1 MVKLGWAAKN
11 LCPSFLSARQAM
23 TFTLLVAQLFAQK
36 SMPAKCWG
44 GLLLWSDGTKPTDAQ
59 PAHLWLSFVKR
70 NMSWCWYSWSQRLC
84 WLLGS
89 NSQNS
94 KLFGT
99 CNQQLKLARNKTQ
112 LLVRCAPRLGRGQHK
127 ALQQC
132 WQSVLWALLNF
143 KMGCFGDCGGTFTSK
158 LDTSSSQLLPTFS
171 TSKCRNKQTKK
182 NNNPP
187 TPSSHTSYLL
197 QTNKMCVVTTREGVQ
212 GSFST

>member
-1 MVKLGWAAKN
+1 M
-11 LCPSFLSARQAM
+11 
-23 TFTLLVAQLFAQK
+23 
-36 SMPAKCWG
+36 
-44 GLLLWSDGTKPTDAQ
+44 
-59 PAHLWLSFVKR
+59 
-70 NMSWCWYSWSQRLC
+70 
-84 WLLGS
+84 LGS

-158 LDTSSSQLLPTFS
+158 LDTSSSQLLLTFS
-171 TSKCRNKQTKK
+171 TSKCKNKQTKK
-182 NNNPP
+182 QPTNPIQ
-187 TPSSHTSYLL
+187 SHFIFITDKQDVCCHHKRGCTRLL
-197 QTNKMCVVTTREGVQ
+197 LNLNFGNAY
-212 GSFST
+212 

>member
-1 MVKLGWAAKN
+1 
-11 LCPSFLSARQAM
+11 
-23 TFTLLVAQLFAQK
+23 
-36 SMPAKCWG
+36 
-44 GLLLWSDGTKPTDAQ
+44 
-59 PAHLWLSFVKR
+59 
-70 NMSWCWYSWSQRLC
+70 
-84 WLLGS
+84 LLGS

-143 KMGCFGDCGGTFTSK
+143 KLGCFGDCGGTFTSK

-171 TSKCRNKQTKK
+171 TSKCKNKQTKK
-182 NNNPP
+182 TTTHQPYP
-187 TPSSHTSYLL
+187 VTLHIYYRQTRCVLSPQERVYKAPSQLKLWKCILDVQISLRRESTHSWA
-197 QTNKMCVVTTREGVQ
+197 QTRI
-212 GSFST
+212 